1 MALGSGGE
9 NRHKIPFRPI
19 LVDSAVP
26 TRLRRL
32 DRQKSEWKKRSH
44 PEVLSSR
51 TPRCRLLDARTPHST
66 RLDSC
71 RRSSPRPT
79 PSPRST
85 RWIGLGPPS
94 LFGGASDKPGVKA
107 TNHDS
112 ESPPRING
120 ARDSPSWSLDAK
132 FSNSCGLN
140 FRGTPSEVGLRVGV
154 PLSPQL
160 MLLAI
165 FLKSVHSH
173 NSSEKE
179 GELRCCTDDSGYVCH
194 GGVHMYSQYNNL
206 SDMTVCE
213 PSLYI
218 GENKHEA
225 DTSESTGFEK
235 LDSQSRFIAAIASA
249 RWRRGLWCTPRRR
262 RR

>member
-1 MALGSGGE
+1 MLV
-9 NRHKIPFRPI
+9 RPI
-19 LVDSAVP
+19 APVWIPVEDLLQDPLPVP
-26 TRLRRL
+26 
-32 DRQKSEWKKRSH
+32 DQQG
-44 PEVLSSR
+44 VM
-51 TPRCRLLDARTPHST
+51 
-66 RLDSC
+66 
-71 RRSSPRPT
+71 
-79 PSPRST
+79 
-85 RWIGLGPPS
+85 IGLGPPS
-94 LFGGASDKPGVKA
+94 LFGGASEKPGVKA

-112 ESPPRING
+112 ESSPQING

-165 FLKSVHSH
+165 FLKFVYSY

-179 GELRCCTDDSGYVCH
+179 GELRCCTDDSGCVCH

-206 SDMTVCE
+206 SDMTVYE

-235 LDSQSRFIAAIASA
+235 LDSQSRFTAAIASA